1 MKKRI
6 LGGMGIVLL
15 LVLALTIILGVNP
28 NVTTYAQTTVSP
40 EKQLALTYL
49 SQPQVVDY
57 FGKISDSIW
66 SYAELGLQ
74 EHKSSALL
82 IGCSKR
88 RGLKWKRTWQGCL
101 HVL

>member
-1 MKKRI
+1 MKKNV

-28 NVTTYAQTTVSP
+28 KVTTYAQTTVSP

-57 FGKISDSIW
+57 FGKISDSI
-66 SYAELGLQ
+66 
-74 EHKSSALL
+74 
-82 IGCSKR
+82 C
-88 RGLKWKRTWQGCL
+88 RTRNWDCRNTSL
-101 HVL
+101 PHC